1 MSFNPERWLQVAE
14 VCRINI
20 PQVDSEALLR
30 TASNRA
36 YYAALM
42 SVKRRIE
49 RAQGKGAVPTS
60 GTHEALMQA
69 LRVGGPPFEKIY
81 RILYRLQKARN
92 AADYELDAAPLVPS
106 LVAEDITRSRK
117 LIYNLINTVRDEEYR
132 TLFIPRTRKD
142 S

>member
-42 SVKRRIE
+42 S
-49 RAQGKGAVPTS
+49 
-60 GTHEALMQA
+60 
-69 LRVGGPPFEKIY
+69 
-81 RILYRLQKARN
+81 
-92 AADYELDAAPLVPS
+92 
-106 LVAEDITRSRK
+106 
-117 LIYNLINTVRDEEYR
+117 
-132 TLFIPRTRKD
+132 
-142 S
+142 